1 MNHFHSERSSRV
13 HALLLADELCIVR
26 KRPRRANSEQPVTD
40 AMSSRTAASEQAVR
54 IVAVTGVR
62 DWTSIVCTELHHV
75 WDDPEPRQMVM
86 ETGMALEVGVA
97 IQLSTKPLQI

>member
-1 MNHFHSERSSRV
+1 MHRQKATQEG
-13 HALLLADELCIVR
+13 
-26 KRPRRANSEQPVTD
+26 SEQPVTD
-40 AMSSRTAASEQAVR
+40 AMSSRTAALEQAVR

-75 WDDPEPRQMVM
+75 WEGPELRQMGM

-97 IQLSTKPLQI
+97 TQPSTKLLQI